1 MGLKHCILKPR
12 KIHTDR
18 LLKTAINEETTIG
31 STTLCTQAR
40 LPRTSTSSPSWIFE
54 ALVPVPRVVG
64 GGGSEQTSWI
74 QSRTLRT
81 ETRNLEIPG
90 RQGWRRLVE
99 AYTKVDPLENC
110 PRFTPSYKTIL
121 HDSGAINVEWKF
133 QRKWYTSINIYEYYM

>member
-74 QSRTLRT
+74 QSKTLRT

-133 QRKWYTSINIYEYYM
+133 QRK